1 MFVRKIVEFR
11 IVVWS
16 TKLIFLV
23 FSFFSFGVFNKKK
36 IDFCFSCA
44 RLSIN
49 FVCRIEL
56 EVGKICMKWNY
67 LNCKIKFEMNFETGG
82 GER

>member
-23 FSFFSFGVFNKKK
+23 FSFLASVFLIKK
-36 IDFCFSCA
+36 IDFCFSFA
-44 RLSIN
+44 RLLIN